1 MEFKKI
7 YFGHLQNDEH
17 YQFCGEFSEQ
27 ISGMSAAALKIEAQ
41 FADWKV
47 CYAREDE
54 ALKKIYKSA
63 LTEKIA
69 EADRRRDRTFRGIVD
84 NNRSLLNHFS
94 PATVEAAR
102 LLQIVFDAYGN
113 IPAQA
118 MTSKTGAYTSLVQE
132 LKGEQHTASVKT
144 TGLGDWIGKLAEN
157 NSDLFGLVQQ
167 RNEEAAARTDVVT
180 TEAREQT
187 DAAYGAITKRISA
200 LLEIEESDVY
210 RNFIRRINVII
221 DRYSSAI
228 TMRRGRGE
236 AQSTAPSPQ

>member
-17 YQFCGEFSEQ
+17 YQFCGEFAEQ
-27 ISGMSAAALKIEAQ
+27 ISGMGAAALKIEAQ
-41 FADWKV
+41 FAEWKA
-47 CYAREDE
+47 CYAREDK

-84 NNRSLLNHFS
+84 NNRSLLNHFN

-118 MTSKTGAYTSLVQE
+118 MTSKTGAYTGLVQE
-132 LKGEQHTASVKT
+132 LKGEQHATAVKIA
-144 TGLGDWIGKLAEN
+144 GLGDWIDKLAEN

-167 RNEEAAARTDVVT
+167 RNEETAARTDVVT
-180 TEAREQT
+180 AEAREQT
-187 DAAYGAITKRISA
+187 DAAYGAIAKRISA
-200 LLEIEESDVY
+200 LLEIEKSDVY
-210 RNFIRRINVII
+210 KNFIRRINVIL
-221 DRYSSAI
+221 DRYNNAI
-228 TMRRGRGE
+228 ALRRGRGE
-236 AQSTAPSPQ
+236 VQAAVPSPK